1 MRVTAKAWLYR
12 WVERLRIVGL
22 QRHQASSN
30 GHAISGP
37 PQEPR
42 SPDLP
47 RGPLPIATGMKR
59 REDDSEIDDDADMLQ
74 RRKNSRTSLV
84 RGTAKYAGTTDMQ
97 IDA

>member
-1 MRVTAKAWLYR
+1 
-12 WVERLRIVGL
+12 
-22 QRHQASSN
+22 
-30 GHAISGP
+30 
-37 PQEPR
+37 
-42 SPDLP
+42 
-47 RGPLPIATGMKR
+47 MKR